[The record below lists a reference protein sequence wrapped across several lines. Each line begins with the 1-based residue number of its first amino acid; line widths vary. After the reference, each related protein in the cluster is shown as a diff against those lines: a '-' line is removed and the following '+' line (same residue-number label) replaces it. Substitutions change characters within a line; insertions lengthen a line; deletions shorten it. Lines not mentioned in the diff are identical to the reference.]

1 METMLYMLVK
11 LFTQQ
16 NMLKR
21 RSLMNAVSSK
31 RRRRLK
37 RFLKTKLRRFKKG
50 SKLKKLQM
58 QQSKPIPQIL
68 HLIQQLLLR
77 MISSTMY
84 ESSLSNLLSLR
95 TRKIWVWSKCKLTN
109 LWSIQWSSTLC
120 DEAITLLIVSILHKD
135 WLFFKDLT
143 WRSKN

>member
-68 HLIQQLLLR
+68 HLI
-77 MISSTMY
+77 
-84 ESSLSNLLSLR
+84 
-95 TRKIWVWSKCKLTN
+95 
-109 LWSIQWSSTLC
+109 
-120 DEAITLLIVSILHKD
+120 
-135 WLFFKDLT
+135 
-143 WRSKN
+143 